1 MDGDAFVILND
12 ATMKAM
18 VKSEGLL
25 LKLKNKFNKLKEKS
39 KSEKASDPNYDLV
52 CDTSVMFDSS
62 ASETFSG
69 NDNEVTIS
77 SSGLSKHRI
86 IEESKIYGKG
96 KGSNAKL
103 TNWQKEVNKAAFSIC
118 LKSNDM
124 LYNRAKLKLDA
135 EEIAR
140 KTYIFQKKGGSRS
153 IFCEAGP
160 VPKKTCI
167 SSDER
172 EKQIANVSQRLE
184 EITKHVV
191 VKQKLITQSSNTK
204 DYHLCDKYHHQLRE
218 LMHEKQKMEAQ
229 LKDLMKKKKKHHSY
243 VAKAT
248 TSQAKN
254 PSSVNTSSHTDIR
267 LLLSS
272 KSKTGSSSEGETSS
286 SIVTIDDSS
295 EDVSD
300 ASVFNTD
307 LDDSTSVANPMAE
320 PESTTEQA
328 VICEGSEENL
338 ILCDEGYQ
346 QSDHILSASSH
357 SEMDNS
363 QDPANL
369 DVGNPESH
377 SLEPESHFLE

>member
-1 MDGDAFVILND
+1 MDGDAFVLLND
-12 ATMKAM
+12 ATMEAM
-18 VKSEGLL
+18 VKSQGLL
-25 LKLKNKFNKLKEKS
+25 LKLKKKFNKLKEKS
-39 KSEKASDPNYDLV
+39 KSEKASDPDYDLV

-69 NDNEVTIS
+69 NDEVTIV
-77 SSGLSKHRI
+77 SSGLSEQRI

-103 TNWQKEVNKAAFSIC
+103 TNWQKEVNKAAFSVC

-160 VPKKTCI
+160 VPKKPRI

-172 EKQIANVSQRLE
+172 EKRIANVSQRLE
-184 EITKHVV
+184 EITKHVA
-191 VKQKLITQSSNTK
+191 VKQKLITQSSTTK

-254 PSSVNTSSHTDIR
+254 PSSVNTSSHTNIR

-346 QSDHILSASSH
+346 
-357 SEMDNS
+357 
-363 QDPANL
+363 
-369 DVGNPESH
+369 
-377 SLEPESHFLE
+377 

>member
-1 MDGDAFVILND
+1 
-12 ATMKAM
+12 
-18 VKSEGLL
+18 
-25 LKLKNKFNKLKEKS
+25 
-39 KSEKASDPNYDLV
+39 
-52 CDTSVMFDSS
+52 
-62 ASETFSG
+62 
-69 NDNEVTIS
+69 
-77 SSGLSKHRI
+77 
-86 IEESKIYGKG
+86 
-96 KGSNAKL
+96 
-103 TNWQKEVNKAAFSIC
+103 
-118 LKSNDM
+118 
-124 LYNRAKLKLDA
+124 
-135 EEIAR
+135 
-140 KTYIFQKKGGSRS
+140 
-153 IFCEAGP
+153 
-160 VPKKTCI
+160 
-167 SSDER
+167 
-172 EKQIANVSQRLE
+172 
-184 EITKHVV
+184 
-191 VKQKLITQSSNTK
+191 
-204 DYHLCDKYHHQLRE
+204 
-218 LMHEKQKMEAQ
+218 MEAQ
-229 LKDLMKKKKKHHSY
+229 LKDLMMKKKKHHSY

-295 EDVSD
+295 EDSSEDVSD

-346 QSDHILSASSH
+346 KSDHILSASSH

-369 DVGNPESH
+369 DVGNHESH